1 MINKSLIMG
10 RYREITNEIV
20 ELANQGLSAT
30 EIAKILGI
38 WRQTV
43 YYKLKKINRSIPNY
57 HNSLKFDNTVFDNID
72 TEEKAYWLGFLMADG
87 YVSKNSNT
95 VELSLKGDDNNH
107 LSKYNDFIKNTQ
119 SIKFGK
125 IVNKG
130 KEYSRCRCAVTDNHF
145 HNRLI
150 ELGCTPQ
157 KSLTLKFPDKNIFAE
172 ESLIRHFIR
181 GYVDGDGCLSYT
193 KTGRLTIEIIGTKE
207 FLEEIVSLYP
217 SYFKKT
223 LHKDKRRLSSNTY
236 FITCSC
242 NNADKFASILYDKS
256 NIYLDRKYER
266 FAVLRRN
273 S

>member
-1 MINKSLIMG
+1 MG

-30 EIAKILGI
+30 EIAKILGV

-43 YYKLKKINRSIPNY
+43 YYKLKKIGKSIPNY

-95 VELSLKGDDNNH
+95 VELSLKGDDSNH
-107 LSKYNDFIKNTQ
+107 LNKYNDFIKNTQ
-119 SIKFGK
+119 SIKLSK

-150 ELGCTPQ
+150 ELGCIPQ
-157 KSLTLKFPDKNIFAE
+157 KSLTLKFPNKNIFAE
-172 ESLIRHFIR
+172 EGLVRHFIR

-193 KTGRLTIEIIGTKE
+193 KTGRLVIEIMGTKE
-207 FLEEIVSLYP
+207 FLEEILSLYP
-217 SYFKKT
+217 SYFKRV
-223 LHKDKRRLSSNTY
+223 LHKDKRRPFSNTY
-236 FITCSC
+236 YIACSC
-242 NNADKFASILYDKS
+242 TNADKFASILYDKS